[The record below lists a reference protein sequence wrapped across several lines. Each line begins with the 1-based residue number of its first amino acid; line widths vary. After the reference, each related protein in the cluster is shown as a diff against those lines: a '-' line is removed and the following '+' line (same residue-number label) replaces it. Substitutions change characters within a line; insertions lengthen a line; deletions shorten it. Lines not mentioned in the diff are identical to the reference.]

1 MSILIHSEFENFLF
15 SSSFHQESLVFFL
28 LSSSIAKHAEKR
40 SNSSRTLH
48 ELFTNSEEKRGRSEE
63 RETRTDEKD
72 DLSEPSWSSIKL
84 GGADP
89 NFETINSDTPSLPS
103 RERRRRRGGLGGSGL
118 PGDRGAN
125 ARTCSAVPGAT
136 TQGRVDCASLST
148 ATLHLKPQD
157 PAGTIFTLA
166 LREPVREVCARRQL
180 HLPKSIR

>member
-40 SNSSRTLH
+40 NNSSRTLH
-48 ELFTNSEEKRGRSEE
+48 ELFTNSEEKRGRSEK

-89 NFETINSDTPSLPS
+89 NFETINSGTDKPFVCDTGVVIDC
-103 RERRRRRGGLGGSGL
+103 ETEDLGE
-118 PGDRGAN
+118 
-125 ARTCSAVPGAT
+125 
-136 TQGRVDCASLST
+136 
-148 ATLHLKPQD
+148 LKCLNSQQ
-157 PAGTIFTLA
+157 TN
-166 LREPVREVCARRQL
+166 
-180 HLPKSIR
+180 